1 MAMIVLM
8 APLVASS
15 PLARS
20 TMLLPKYLSGREGR
34 QLTGFIYQYQLFG
47 PWYPVLQY

>member
-34 QLTGFIYQYQLFG
+34 QLTGIYQYQLFG